1 MSNTPNGAELPPRDL
16 EMEAR
21 SMEAYRNGDSI
32 PLQQCIFELRV
43 DILQGYI
50 AEHPSTLPADVAMQ
64 EAIYELFIKP
74 LHQKIALLEKYKQAI
89 ELLENGP
96 VQSVSVLDLGGYN
109 RTVKSGIAS
118 VSATYDGVP
127 LVDAIISAGKAYMQ

>member
-32 PLQQCIFELRV
+32 TLQQRIFELRIDLV
-43 DILQGYI
+43 KKYVKD
-50 AEHPSTLPADVAMQ
+50 HPSIPAEMAVQ
-64 EAIYELFIKP
+64 EAIHELFIKP
-74 LHQKIALLEKYKQAI
+74 LQEKIASLEKYGEAF
-89 ELLENGP
+89 ELLTNGP

-109 RTVKSGIAS
+109 ITVKSGIAL

-127 LVDAIISAGKAYMQ
+127 LVDAIVSAGKAYMQ